1 MEDPTHQTICSTS
14 TNSTAQGSKKDMD
27 SDAISALMTLA
38 STAME
43 SKNEKIAEKA
53 QEYTSNE
60 PEPLGGP
67 LKEDIN
73 QNNNSKAN
81 ISCNRFPA
89 KLMVILNNP
98 DYANILSWSADGEAF
113 MFHDRQAFEAVIL
126 PTIFKDSKFDS
137 FLRKLYRWGF
147 AKCQVHSKSGR
158 PAYRHENFLRRSP
171 NDCKQMECRSKPRIQ
186 IPYYMNQHQHGGSIF
201 HASMYNQGS
210 GAPSE
215 LPFSQHLSM
224 SQQQM
229 SSSGTIGATNEQKC
243 LPDMLA
249 GRKESFKS
257 LSEYI
262 SSRRQHHQRIMN
274 SAASLFQSRSITAN
288 SNDAMG
294 VDNSILDLRMD
305 HMPIGPRPSYQQPE
319 DRFSPNS
326 SMFPF
331 IHPTQGMD
339 ETRIGSSNGGQ
350 RVSNQYQTFS
360 KATQLMELDMLYNQR
375 RLSLSRFI
383 DDGHIRQ
390 TT

>member
-1 MEDPTHQTICSTS
+1 
-14 TNSTAQGSKKDMD
+14 
-27 SDAISALMTLA
+27 
-38 STAME
+38 
-43 SKNEKIAEKA
+43 
-53 QEYTSNE
+53 
-60 PEPLGGP
+60 
-67 LKEDIN
+67 
-73 QNNNSKAN
+73 
-81 ISCNRFPA
+81 
-89 KLMVILNNP
+89 
-98 DYANILSWSADGEAF
+98 
-113 MFHDRQAFEAVIL
+113 MFSQSIMM
-126 PTIFKDSKFDS
+126 TIFQSLTIQNFS
-137 FLRKLYRWGF
+137 RK
-147 AKCQVHSKSGR
+147 
-158 PAYRHENFLRRSP
+158 SP

-201 HASMYNQGS
+201 HASLYSQGS

-224 SQQQM
+224 SQQEM
-229 SSSGTIGATNEQKC
+229 SSSGTIAATNENEC

-294 VDNSILDLRMD
+294 VDSSILHLRMD
-305 HMPIGPRPSYQQPE
+305 HMPMGPRPSYQQPE
-319 DRFSPNS
+319 DRFSSNS

-331 IHPTQGMD
+331 IHPTHGMD
-339 ETRIGSSNGGQ
+339 ETRIFNSNGGH
-350 RVSNQYQTFS
+350 RVSNQHPNIS

-375 RLSLSRFI
+375 RISLSRFI

>member
-1 MEDPTHQTICSTS
+1 
-14 TNSTAQGSKKDMD
+14 
-27 SDAISALMTLA
+27 MTL
-38 STAME
+38 
-43 SKNEKIAEKA
+43 I
-53 QEYTSNE
+53 YSNFFVNV
-60 PEPLGGP
+60 LTIIMAIFQS
-67 LKEDIN
+67 LTI
-73 QNNNSKAN
+73 QN
-81 ISCNRFPA
+81 
-89 KLMVILNNP
+89 
-98 DYANILSWSADGEAF
+98 
-113 MFHDRQAFEAVIL
+113 
-126 PTIFKDSKFDS
+126 
-137 FLRKLYRWGF
+137 FLRK
-147 AKCQVHSKSGR
+147 
-158 PAYRHENFLRRSP
+158 SP

-215 LPFSQHLSM
+215 VPFSQHLSM

-229 SSSGTIGATNEQKC
+229 GSSGTIGATNEQEC

-274 SAASLFQSRSITAN
+274 SAASLFSRSIPAN

-305 HMPIGPRPSYQQPE
+305 HMPMGPRPSYQQPE

-339 ETRIGSSNGGQ
+339 ETHIGSSNGGL